1 MTTAWLAGGS
11 GLVGGVL
18 LRELLEDDHFTR
30 VVSVAR
36 RDLAFQHPKLTQVVA
51 DFSSPSGFESLAPP
65 DAAFGCLGTT
75 IRKVGSREA
84 FRKVDH
90 DAVLTF
96 AQAARDKGARVFVH
110 VTALGADPGSRVF
123 YNSVKGQIE
132 RAVALLGFPS
142 LYALRPSI
150 LDGARQESRPAEH
163 VGLMVARGLG
173 PLLGKY
179 RPTPV
184 VEVART
190 MIAAAKA
197 AAPGAHV
204 IEAGEIGQGRG

>member
-18 LRELLEDDHFTR
+18 LRALLEDDHFTQ
-30 VVSVAR
+30 VVSVGR
-36 RDLAFQHPKLTQVVA
+36 RNLAFQHPKLTQVVA
-51 DFSSPSGFESLAPP
+51 DFSSPSGFESLPPP
-65 DAAFGCLGTT
+65 DEAFGCLGTT

-90 DAVLTF
+90 DAVLAF

-110 VTALGADPGSRVF
+110 VSALGADPHSRVF
-123 YNSVKGQIE
+123 YNSVKGEIE
-132 RAVALLGFPS
+132 RDVALLGFPS

-163 VGLMVARGLG
+163 IGLIVARGLG

-184 VEVART
+184 VEVARR
-190 MIAAAKA
+190 MIASAKA

-204 IEAGEIGQGRG
+204 IEAGEIVKG